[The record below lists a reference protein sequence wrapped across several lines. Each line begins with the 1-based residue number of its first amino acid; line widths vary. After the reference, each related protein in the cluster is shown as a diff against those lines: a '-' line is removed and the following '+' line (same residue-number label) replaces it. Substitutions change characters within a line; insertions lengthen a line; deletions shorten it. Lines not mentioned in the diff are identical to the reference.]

1 MHLHVICFDQPYPPA
16 YGGAVE
22 MYYKL
27 RALHEAGHRLI
38 LHIFLYNNAERQ
50 EETERLAEKTYYYQ
64 RQTGI
69 RPNLSLKPYIVNSRN
84 DRQLLYNL
92 CLDNYPILF
101 EGLHTTF
108 FLAHP
113 RLAGRMKIVRTHNIE
128 HTFYFYL
135 AKNKPLAWQAL
146 FFMIESVK
154 LKYYEKIL
162 RHADRILAISQAD
175 RDELAA
181 RYPDRNVRL
190 LNCFFDCTL
199 PETSESGN
207 KPFDGKKYILYH
219 ANLAVSENNRA
230 AMYIVKNIAAEMPG
244 HHFVIAGRKPSEEL
258 AALCYKQTNV
268 TLLADPQHQQLQDMI
283 RHAHIN
289 LMLTFQPTGIKLK
302 LLTTLAKSYGHCIAN
317 RYMLH
322 GNSLGSLCRQAD
334 TQQEIVSAI
343 SQLMEQPADPAI
355 AEYRQQELKAMG
367 FGETA
372 NITEP

>member
-38 LHIFLYNNAERQ
+38 LHIFLYNNAQRQ

-64 RQTGI
+64 RQMGI
-69 RPNLSLKPYIVNSRN
+69 MPNLSLKPYIVNSRN
-84 DRQLLYNL
+84 DRQLLHNL
-92 CLDNYPILF
+92 CLDSHPILF

-113 RLAGRMKIVRTHNIE
+113 RLAGRIKMVRTHNIE

-135 AKNKPLAWQAL
+135 AKNKPLSWQAL
-146 FFMIESVK
+146 FFMIEGVK

-162 RHADRILAISQAD
+162 RHANRILAISQAD
-175 RDELAA
+175 CDELAA
-181 RYPDRNVRL
+181 RYPDRDVRL
-190 LNCFFDCTL
+190 LNCFFDSTP
-199 PETSESGN
+199 PEPAESGK
-207 KPFDGKKYILYH
+207 KPFSGKKYILYH

-230 AMYIVKNIAAEMPG
+230 AMYIVKNIAAAMPE

-258 AALCYKQTNV
+258 TAQCYKETNV
-268 TLLADPQHQQLQDMI
+268 TLMADPQHKQLQDMI

-302 LLTTLAKSYGHCIAN
+302 LLTTLSKSYGHCIAN
-317 RYMLH
+317 RFMLH
-322 GNSLGSLCRQAD
+322 GNTLGALCRQAD
-334 TQQEIVSAI
+334 TQQEIILAI
-343 SQLMEQPADPAI
+343 SQLMQQETDPSI
-355 AEYRQQELKAMG
+355 VSLRQQKLLFMG

-372 NITEP
+372 NITEL